1 MSMQVTLLDYHFR
14 FALRFAT
21 LTLAFELDSLVRV
34 SRRDREMRL
43 QQKITKCSTL
53 REKHNT
59 S

>member
-1 MSMQVTLLDYHFR
+1 MQVTLLDYYFR

-34 SRRDREMRL
+34 SRRDREIRL
-43 QQKITKCSTL
+43 QQKITKWKTL
-53 REKHNT
+53 RELRNT